1 VISPRA
7 LIGPA
12 VSVVFITVAFWQVD
26 LASFLDAIATTD
38 YLLIGPAIVAYFAAF
53 WLRAIRWKVLLLP
66 LGPVTT
72 GRTYWVATI
81 GYAIN
86 NALPLRVGE
95 FARAFLMKRRPGFG
109 APATLATIAVERIL
123 DGMTLLVWLGVA
135 LLVSSSSWEASSTM
149 RFLLQAAAGLFG
161 LATIA
166 IVPIVAAPDW
176 SLGKVRTIFGVAPE
190 RVRKPVFELAENAVR
205 GFSSLR
211 EGRLALMIVALSQGV
226 WIGETMVYWLV
237 ARAMD
242 FDVSWPVLAATVAAS
257 NLATSV
263 PSSSGAIGPFEL
275 LAKETLVLAGFAAS
289 AAAAYAVLVHLT
301 LLAPV
306 TILGAVFLVAE
317 GASLREAVRGPRP
330 VEVIDQ

>member
-1 VISPRA
+1 MISPRA
-7 LIGPA
+7 LIGLL
-12 VSVVFITVAFWQVD
+12 VSIVFIAVAFWQVD
-26 LASFLDAIATTD
+26 FASFLDALAATN
-38 YLLIGPAIVAYFAAF
+38 YLLIVPAIVSYFTAF

-95 FARAFLMKRRPGFG
+95 FARAFLMRRRPGFG
-109 APATLATIAVERIL
+109 APATLATIVVERVL
-123 DGMTLLVWLGVA
+123 DGMTLLVWFGVA
-135 LLVSSSSWEASSTM
+135 LLVFASSWEISPTM
-149 RFLLQAAAGLFG
+149 RLLMQGAVGLFG
-161 LATIA
+161 FATVA

-176 SLGKVRTIFGVAPE
+176 SLGKMRAILAVAPE
-190 RVRKPVFELAENAVR
+190 RLRTPAFGLAENAVQ
-205 GFSSLR
+205 GVSSLR
-211 EGRLALMIVALSQGV
+211 GGRSAITIVVLSQGIWV
-226 WIGETMVYWLV
+226 GETVVYWLV
-237 ARAMD
+237 AQAMD

-275 LAKETLVLAGFAAS
+275 LAKETLVLAGFVPS

-301 LLAPV
+301 LLVPV
-306 TILGAVFLVAE
+306 TALGAVFLMAE
-317 GASLREAVRGPRP
+317 GTSLREAVKGSRP
-330 VEVIDQ
+330 AEVIGQ